1 MNLVRACEM
10 FPVLGRDFCEKRDQY
25 TKLVNDEW
33 RTVVRRKASY
43 RVVLTYLEVEA
54 AWHRLR
60 LAAAIERASRYAEI
74 YEVDGIE
81 WHQLPSLGV
90 GGDQVQAVD
99 LPVPSVDW
107 LTPSPFVGGEDGK
120 V

>member
-1 MNLVRACEM
+1 MNLVRACDE
-10 FPVLGRDFCEKRDQY
+10 FPILGRDFCEKRDRY
-25 TKLVNDEW
+25 MKWVTNEH
-33 RTVVRRKASY
+33 RNIVRRKASY

-90 GGDQVQAVD
+90 GGEQVQAVD
-99 LPVPSVDW
+99 LLTPSVDW
-107 LTPSPFVGGEDGK
+107 LTPSPFVGGEHEGS
-120 V
+120 